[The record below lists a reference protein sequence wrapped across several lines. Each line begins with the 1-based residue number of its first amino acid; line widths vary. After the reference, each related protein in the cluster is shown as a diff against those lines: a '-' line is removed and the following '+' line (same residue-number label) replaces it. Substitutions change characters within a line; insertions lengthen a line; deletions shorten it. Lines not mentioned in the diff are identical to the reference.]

1 MKRRIELFLI
11 LICALALVTQFTSFA
26 IAGGTPA
33 EAEAL
38 VENAMRYFQENG
50 KDKAILA
57 FNDPQGEFVN
67 GELYIFMFG
76 YDGVCVAHGY
86 NPKLIG
92 KNLTELKDANGVAF
106 IQEFAVKAKNGG
118 GWVDYQWT
126 NPVTQKVQA
135 KSSYVKGL
143 EGTDLYVGCGIYK

>member
-1 MKRRIELFLI
+1 MKKIKVFFI
-11 LICALALVTQFTSFA
+11 LVTVMALVTQFA
-26 IAGGTPA
+26 QIALAGGSA
-33 EAEAL
+33 EEAQAL
-38 VENAMRYFQENG
+38 VENAMKYFQENG
-50 KDKAILA
+50 KEKAVIA

-86 NPKLIG
+86 NPKLVG

-106 IQEFAVKAKNGG
+106 IQEFAVKAKDGG

-126 NPVTQKVQA
+126 NPVTKKVQA